1 MALTA
6 IYTSDATS
14 WQLSLPPKALAA
26 NNGSLQSYTSVAKIA
41 DNGSS
46 GQYNKKEIDAISR
59 KNFTVYPN
67 LASDLLT
74 INNPKDVCLTLSLY
88 NAQGQQIIHG
98 NLTPGE
104 NTFSVAHLPAGLYFG
119 AIKMNQTIQIIKVV
133 IEQ

>member
-1 MALTA
+1 M
-6 IYTSDATS
+6 
-14 WQLSLPPKALAA
+14 
-26 NNGSLQSYTSVAKIA
+26 AKIA